1 MNIVR
6 TSNRES
12 LFIFVFCALSVDLFL
27 AKIDFKAVFL
37 RFISFVVVKRRSFC
51 SKLSPILAIRTIQ
64 TVSVKSAKG
73 VTILS
78 FCTFLLQINCT
89 FSHIKY
95 VTAVKGP
102 VRPSKWY
109 KTTENPSF

>member
-1 MNIVR
+1 M
-6 TSNRES
+6 
-12 LFIFVFCALSVDLFL
+12 
-27 AKIDFKAVFL
+27 
-37 RFISFVVVKRRSFC
+37 
-51 SKLSPILAIRTIQ
+51 
-64 TVSVKSAKG
+64 
-73 VTILS
+73 LS
-78 FCTFLLQINCT
+78 FCTFLQLIHCT

>member
-37 RFISFVVVKRRSFC
+37 RFISFVEVKRRSFC

-64 TVSVKSAKG
+64 TVSVKSVKG
-73 VTILS
+73 VMLS
-78 FCTFLLQINCT
+78 FCTFLQLIHCT